1 MKRILLSSIIV
12 AGLLNTFACGPGGG
26 GDKVKVGVFMSMT
39 GDTANFGISST
50 NGIKMAA
57 DEANAAG
64 GINGK
69 QIELDVQDDRSDPS
83 EAATIVTK
91 FVTQDSVNAILGEV
105 ASSRSIAAAPIA
117 QNWQNGRRGRP
128 RMEHGRAGIH

>member
-1 MKRILLSSIIV
+1 MKRILLSTIV
-12 AGLLNTFACGPGGG
+12 IASLLSAFACQPGGG
-26 GDKVKVGVFMSMT
+26 GDKVKIGVFMSMT

-91 FVTQDSVNAILGEV
+91 FVTPDGVNAVLGE
-105 ASSRSIAAAPIA
+105 AGRLRFIAAAAI
-117 QNWQNGRRGRP
+117 P
-128 RMEHGRAGIH
+128 RNAK